1 MSDSFAETAGDA
13 LTASTA
19 LSTFTASQRIE
30 FSRARL
36 RAAMSPP
43 AASVIGS
50 GPQQTSWLQRVKQ
63 LPIVSLLVESF
74 DAWWSNH
81 PLHAAGQVAAEASS
95 AVVRPVAR
103 RHPWVLVLVAASVGA
118 LLAWSRPWRWA
129 LRPSLLAG
137 LAPQF
142 ASRVVANL
150 PIESWMT
157 LLGAALSQPAAG
169 SASSASSGAPRK
181 TSFEP
186 STATP
191 MNA

>member
-1 MSDSFAETAGDA
+1 MSASFADTAGNA
-13 LTASTA
+13 PTGSVAVSR
-19 LSTFTASQRIE
+19 STASQRIE
-30 FSRARL
+30 HSRARL

-43 AASVIGS
+43 AAPAFGG
-50 GPQQTSWLQRVKQ
+50 GPQQPSWLQRVKQ
-63 LPIVSLLVESF
+63 LPMISLLVESF

-81 PLHAAGQVAAEASS
+81 PLHAAGQVAAEASG
-95 AVVRPVAR
+95 AIVRPVAR
-103 RHPWVLVLVAASVGA
+103 RHPWALVLAAASVGA
-118 LLAWSRPWRWA
+118 VLVWSRPWRWA

-157 LLGAALSQPAAG
+157 LLGAALSKPAAG
-169 SASSASSGAPRK
+169 SASSAPPSAARE
-181 TSFEP
+181 TSLEP

-191 MNA
+191 MPA

>member
-1 MSDSFAETAGDA
+1 MSALFGDIAHGAMTA
-13 LTASTA
+13 TE
-19 LSTFTASQRIE
+19 RIE
-30 FSRARL
+30 LSRARL

-43 AASVIGS
+43 PPQASGAGS
-50 GPQQTSWLQRVKQ
+50 VQTSWLQRLKQ
-63 LPIVSLLVESF
+63 LPVISLVLESL
-74 DAWWSNH
+74 DAWWTSH

-103 RHPWVLVLVAASVGA
+103 RHPLVLVLVSGIAGA
-118 LLAWSRPWRWA
+118 LVVWSRPWRWA

-157 LLGAALSQPAAG
+157 LLGAALAQPAARAR
-169 SASSASSGAPRK
+169 S
-181 TSFEP
+181 
-186 STATP
+186 ATP
-191 MNA
+191 SDGSPTDPKSPL

>member
-1 MSDSFAETAGDA
+1 MSASFAETAGHA
-13 LTASTA
+13 MTGSVV
-19 LSTFTASQRIE
+19 LSGLTASQRIE
-30 FSRARL
+30 SSRARL
-36 RAAMSPP
+36 RAAMRPP
-43 AASVIGS
+43 AAPAIGS

-63 LPIVSLLVESF
+63 LPIISLLVESF

-103 RHPWVLVLVAASVGA
+103 RHPWALVLAAASVGA

-169 SASSASSGAPRK
+169 SASSAPPGALRE
-181 TSFEP
+181 TSLEP

-191 MNA
+191 MTA

>member
-1 MSDSFAETAGDA
+1 MSASFAETAGNA
-13 LTASTA
+13 MTGSVV
-19 LSTFTASQRIE
+19 LSGLTASQRIE
-30 FSRARL
+30 SSRARL
-36 RAAMSPP
+36 RAAMRPP
-43 AASVIGS
+43 AAPAFGS

-63 LPIVSLLVESF
+63 LPIISLLVESF

-81 PLHAAGQVAAEASS
+81 PLHAAGRVAAEASS
-95 AVVRPVAR
+95 AVVCPVAR
-103 RHPWVLVLVAASVGA
+103 RHPWALVLAAASVGA

-169 SASSASSGAPRK
+169 NASSAPPGARRE
-181 TSFEP
+181 TSLEP

-191 MNA
+191 MTA

>member
-1 MSDSFAETAGDA
+1 MSARFGAIEPGTM
-13 LTASTA
+13 TASE
-19 LSTFTASQRIE
+19 RID

-43 AASVIGS
+43 PAPAANADAGK
-50 GPQQTSWLQRVKQ
+50 TSWTQRLKQ
-63 LPIVSLLVESF
+63 LPVISLVLESF
-74 DAWWSNH
+74 HAWWTNH
-81 PLHAAGQVAAEASS
+81 PLHAAAQVAAEASG

-103 RHPWVLVLVAASVGA
+103 RHPFALVFVAGAVGA
-118 LLAWSRPWRWA
+118 LLVWSRPWRWA
-129 LRPSLLAG
+129 LRPALLAG

-157 LLGAALSQPAAG
+157 LLGAALAQPA
-169 SASSASSGAPRK
+169 
-181 TSFEP
+181 P
-186 STATP
+186 STHSITPPGNVQAAFFESSPATP